1 MESSENQETGPD
13 AANSTEESDNA
24 PLDQTSTDSQSA
36 QDASTAADEP
46 SGMETAQAT
55 SAGASNPWY
64 PVVGATEPVTSAIEP
79 VSGSEI
85 PVSSSDAPEATTI
98 PAMAPEPPE
107 PPAVATAGPVWPT
120 ETQTPASA
128 DIETVGPAETAGDA
142 APEVAPEVVAPVA
155 AIAEIDATETPAA
168 EVGAPDDDAE
178 GAETPAVIEAE
189 AAEAAAAEAAAAEA
203 AAAEAAI
210 PAEADVS
217 EADAFAAS
225 SGVWPEPPTPW
236 VDTGAIAAVGAAVGA
251 FDTPP
256 VETPNEMSASDASAT
271 PDVSDL
277 PTAVNTPQ
285 AETLQVDAPPP
296 PSEEPPAYTPPP
308 PVYVAPSQPVAG
320 HVAPQARPQNTTP
333 VIVEAILAF
342 FGIYGVGWLISG
354 ETSIGVAL
362 LIAGFVW
369 DAIFVAAAFTV
380 IGLCCVV
387 PLQLIFVAL
396 SAFQLNN
403 RLRMRA

>member
-178 GAETPAVIEAE
+178 GAETPAVIEAG
-189 AAEAAAAEAAAAEA
+189 AAEV

>member
-1 MESSENQETGPD
+1 
-13 AANSTEESDNA
+13 
-24 PLDQTSTDSQSA
+24 
-36 QDASTAADEP
+36 
-46 SGMETAQAT
+46 
-55 SAGASNPWY
+55 
-64 PVVGATEPVTSAIEP
+64 
-79 VSGSEI
+79 
-85 PVSSSDAPEATTI
+85 
-98 PAMAPEPPE
+98 
-107 PPAVATAGPVWPT
+107 
-120 ETQTPASA
+120 
-128 DIETVGPAETAGDA
+128 
-142 APEVAPEVVAPVA
+142 VA

-178 GAETPAVIEAE
+178 GAETPAVIEAG
-189 AAEAAAAEAAAAEA
+189 AAEV